1 MFTAVSLWEG
11 PFLRSREILTPP
23 KSIRDSIRLQC
34 AAFLAFQIMTAQ
46 PVHVFHGYLGHWYA
60 KDGSHR
66 VWTVLA
72 FQGSTVPSVTEALE
86 PEPISYRISV
96 PKFPDL
102 ANGIPPI
109 RMTSVIPQRIVQPP
123 WAFGWGWPAQAIRAR
138 CSSAKCV
145 PCP

>member
-1 MFTAVSLWEG
+1 MIPFDFSVRRSLH
-11 PFLRSREILTPP
+11 
-23 KSIRDSIRLQC
+23 
-34 AAFLAFQIMTAQ
+34 FQVIMTAQ

-66 VWTVLA
+66 GLDG
-72 FQGSTVPSVTEALE
+72 FGVPGVDRALGEQKPSE
-86 PEPISYRISV
+86 PEPISYPNQRAQIQ
-96 PKFPDL
+96 DL
-102 ANGIPPI
+102 ANIPPI

-123 WAFGWGWPAQAIRAR
+123 WAFGWGWKPAQAIRAR